1 MTKFKVKAF
10 RSYRVCISMEEWASQ
25 YSMQEV
31 CTHLFSFE
39 KAVPYRPEPEQQ
51 KSDLKIE
58 VDTKTVPAVVKSGE
72 EDIIESVLK
81 QQLSDIDNFV
91 RDDFKSEFQ
100 ELKNEIVEEI
110 EEIEKK
116 VLHSSSDKPVMNFI
130 LILSATLQIWRN
142 LGGN

>member
-1 MTKFKVKAF
+1 MTKFKVKPF

-39 KAVPYRPEPEQQ
+39 KAVPYRPEPEKQ

-58 VDTKTVPAVVKSGE
+58 VDTKTVPAVVKSEE

-100 ELKNEIVEEI
+100 ELKNEIVEEF

-116 VLHSSSDKPVMNFI
+116 VVHSGSDKPVMNFI

>member
-1 MTKFKVKAF
+1 M
-10 RSYRVCISMEEWASQ
+10 
-25 YSMQEV
+25 
-31 CTHLFSFE
+31 
-39 KAVPYRPEPEQQ
+39 
-51 KSDLKIE
+51 
-58 VDTKTVPAVVKSGE
+58 DTKTVPAVVKSEE

-116 VLHSSSDKPVMNFI
+116 VVHSGSDKPVMNFI